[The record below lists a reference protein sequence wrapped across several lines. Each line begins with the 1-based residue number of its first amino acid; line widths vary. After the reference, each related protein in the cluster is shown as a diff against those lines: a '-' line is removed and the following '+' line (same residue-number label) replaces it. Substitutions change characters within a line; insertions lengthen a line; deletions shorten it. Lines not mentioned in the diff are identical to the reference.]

1 MKKTNFQSEIPS
13 GFTTIE
19 ILMVV
24 VILAVAAMIVV
35 PTLSS
40 AADMQVRSAANTI
53 AADLDY
59 ARGLAVTRQKNFS
72 VVFDSATESY
82 VIQDDAGTAIKNPL
96 TSMDFNVDLDADSRL
111 SRVDI
116 DTVDFDGDTGVT
128 FNYLGAPYV
137 GGAAMNS
144 GLITVQDK
152 TAAYKLY
159 VKVEPATGY
168 ITIDD
173 AP

>member
-1 MKKTNFQSEIPS
+1 M
-13 GFTTIE
+13 IE

-35 PTLSS
+35 PALSS

-59 ARGLAVTRQKNFS
+59 ARGLAVTWQKNFS

-111 SRVDI
+111 SKVDI
-116 DTVDFDGDTGVT
+116 DSANFDGDVEVT
-128 FNYLGAPYV
+128 FNYLGAPHV

-152 TAAYKLY
+152 TEAYKLY